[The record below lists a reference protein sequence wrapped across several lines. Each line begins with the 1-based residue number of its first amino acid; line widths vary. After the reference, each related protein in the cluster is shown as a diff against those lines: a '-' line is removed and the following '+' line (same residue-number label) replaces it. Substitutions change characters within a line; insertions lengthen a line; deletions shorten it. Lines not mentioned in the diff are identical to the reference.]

1 MNRIQELQDKILKAK
16 DAYYNTDTPILTD
29 KVFDAYV
36 DELTK
41 LDPNNPAITTVGA
54 DLRPSVWL
62 KAKHQ
67 IPMGS
72 LDKVNTPDQMTKWIN
87 DTAKSEKLMVTDKL
101 DGLSINCV
109 YKDGNLVQAI
119 TRGSQGLEGEDI
131 FVNVKQMSGVKLHI
145 KDFTGSLRG
154 EIIMLKSNHKTYF
167 SDKANPRN
175 AASGTCKR
183 FDGLNVDKLN
193 VKFYQVLGNVEFKT
207 EADMFKWLK
216 KNKIDT
222 PNYQLVD
229 SVDKVNEL
237 WQTYQDSTRA
247 TLDYDIDGLVISIND
262 LEIQNSLGQIHLKSK
277 GKRAFKFDNE
287 TAESTLLSVDWQ
299 VGNSGRITPVAYV
312 DPVEVGG
319 VMIKKASLH
328 NVTRIIE
335 LDLYEG
341 CKVLVSRRNDV
352 IPYIEEKVF

>member
-1 MNRIQELQDKILKAK
+1 MNRIKELQDKILKAK
-16 DAYYNTDTPILTD
+16 DAYYNSDTPIMTD

-41 LDPNNPAITTVGA
+41 LDPNNPAITSIGA

-72 LDKVNTPDQMTKWIN
+72 LDKVNTPDQMTKWVN
-87 DTAKSEKLMVTDKL
+87 DTCKDQKLMIAEKL

-109 YKDGNLVQAI
+109 YENGNLVQAI

-131 FVNVKQMSGVKLHI
+131 LVNVKLMSGVKQYI

-154 EIIMLKSNHKTYF
+154 EIFMTKSNHKEYF

-193 VKFYQVLGNVEFKT
+193 IKFYQVLGNVNFKT

-222 PNYQLVD
+222 PNYVLVD
-229 SVDKVNEL
+229 SVEKVNEL
-237 WQTYQDSTRA
+237 WQIYQDSTRT

-262 LEIQNSLGQIHLKSK
+262 LELQNSKGSLHLKPK
-277 GKRAFKFDNE
+277 GKLAMKFDNE

-312 DPVEVGG
+312 EPVEVGG
-319 VMIKKASLH
+319 VIIKKASLH
-328 NVTRIIE
+328 NVARIIE